1 MNPIP
6 LNDRGQFRY
15 TDLVGYIPEF
25 LQEEPDVV
33 DFLQVMSDY
42 INDAYRNI
50 EDVEEFEFKLCAKEA
65 DLDRVMQVLTRL
77 RTMFDLA
84 SNRGERVYYLS
95 VPRANVKSN
104 AVFGKST
111 GYTPY
116 YLDVGLT
123 EVAEEI
129 RSISS
134 IDRKVGEMEDGDVV
148 YVNYVSMNPKVT
160 RAYYYSRETNSIIL
174 DPQWSS
180 QDPFTNTANSGNR
193 MISFLVDDISSIV
206 KRYGGENSGNSYY
219 EVVFTA
225 RVSDV
230 QSESAVEKIYFD
242 VDQVD
247 EAKDE
252 VYIDYYGMEYVPS
265 GKYHSTLSFYNAE
278 GWNWKDG
285 YPTGI
290 FYLKETSA
298 VKLDTVGSN
307 DGGSYDSPADPA
319 LTMNVE
325 RYALTAEVENDQ
337 AAGVCRFRTATAFPQ
352 NDGGRFYL
360 MDKVTGK
367 CMGEFLISPK
377 AYADGEYVTTAYPVW
392 MEDLDSCNDKE
403 RLYIM
408 TIPLYLNR
416 GVADA
421 NAADVRVNWQFVDG
435 NYVQMDWSRATM
447 ERIIQDT
454 YSKYTVTALG
464 EPFDIDNDDIY
475 DDGYRRSFYVPFNVY
490 YSLNDWIKTNGEL
503 ELYCG
508 DTMWTWGHAFV
519 SNVTGNIY
527 KDGSDDWGLVT
538 LTTNTSI
545 RNLPDTISVQLY
557 TGYNG
562 SINVT
567 EDGECFYRTTKNS
580 GYNMDD
586 GEHFAIYTNSE
597 HAGVA
602 RIIGVEYDAR
612 ARVQLIL
619 DNTPEP
625 GWYDLVVGTIAPAE
639 QGYVKGL
646 ESVSRNQDG
655 WISATCKHSEGDVFT
670 DGIFRITDGTHTAYV
685 KLGPGYNGISVEKF
699 SVEHGQY
706 LPGTTVYNEYDGQL
720 YTCVAPYTP
729 EGDSSSINPATLPYF
744 RLETTL
750 RHRISYESVR
760 NRFMPF
766 YGQVKSMEF
775 GGKVDYSGDISVA
788 TRPLYITKVVE
799 NRLKYGWEHREFLN
813 YGTLMDMTDRQ
824 RNGSVEVYSSVMSG
838 SDVSFESNNDIV
850 TATLDRMAKWDIQYP
865 VILRGAESSMQV
877 DVDNPVYMLAEFTGE
892 GWKVT
897 VQSAGHGLMDGVLL
911 RVAGFEK
918 VSGLSINGYWQAEV
932 VDGDS
937 FTFTVPLSSTDPT
950 AISVQLPVSDGA
962 TISYVGDYWS
972 DIVQLSKLEGYNEYS
987 AVMPADMVGV
997 HAGDRLKVVDVDVD
1011 TGRKDGIASFDVEA
1025 VSDGSDTDRSL
1036 RFRCVE
1042 FTIPDSQLNNTFQ
1055 LRRTPGA
1062 DDYVVV
1068 GERIYI
1074 VKTGLWEAKDVHD
1087 IATPARL
1094 YAKQNIVTVSET
1106 NPEFALGDDMR
1117 IESIIPAG
1125 PESAIVRLKDPIPH
1139 FTTDNAGIIE
1149 NRTMV
1154 RIRNATPGE
1163 YNGWHTVTE
1172 VYSPKSFAITVRLS
1186 DDSIMEAAGVNGGEM
1201 YLNEGRWYAYTI
1213 NSVSWDKIS
1222 NRVTFSL
1229 DNTVKGNA
1237 GSAVVTSREHGL
1249 SVGDYVVIGPRDS
1262 IVTVDANNVTGTV
1275 GTISCYRVKSVQG
1288 KYTVTLE
1295 GLDGT
1300 LADTAS
1306 HVGHS
1311 IARGVLL
1318 TSREDDLGSLR
1329 GEYTLRLASI
1339 GNAYYRFRNG
1349 DIVVAAAQQN
1359 PSELK
1364 AWRVNGDGA
1373 WAPVRAKRSLKVSEL
1388 DIDRY
1393 YNSEYD
1399 DAIVEDGLDYDKY
1412 TTYSDVDVA
1421 NDSGLKYVAGF
1432 RDVSRANFIA
1442 PSLSDMD
1449 TTRRAGA
1456 EYSSGEDYSN
1466 VAPRYN
1472 MKPGFRGVP
1481 AMKYPLA
1488 EKIERLCYLRDAY
1501 VIDYELIEYLARYLG
1516 YDITALGEDVNESS
1530 IYSTKA
1536 EREKAIRETIAN
1548 LPQYYTLGGTKA
1560 GLHMLMAAFGVI
1572 GEALTLWTDADHP
1585 YQSMIYREEVV
1596 DKVEGGDSGK
1606 WVPTPYIDLRI
1617 TNNAKYPQFIAR
1629 QSDIERIR
1637 EQVRV
1642 FKPINVVFRDIMLQL
1657 VDTAYLTVSASLAGG
1672 GVFSNGGAVSADG
1685 EDLVVDYSD
1694 TNLNNCAF

>member
-50 EDVEEFEFKLCAKEA
+50 EDVEEFEFKLCAREA
-65 DLDRVMQVLTRL
+65 DIDRVAKVLTRL
-77 RTMFDLA
+77 RTMFELA

-104 AVFGKST
+104 AIFGKTT

-116 YLDVGLT
+116 YVDVGLT

-134 IDRKVGEMEDGDVV
+134 IDRKVAEMEDGDVV
-148 YVNYVSMNPKVT
+148 FVNYAVMNPTVT
-160 RAYYYSRETNSIIL
+160 RAYYYSRETNSLIL
-174 DPQWSS
+174 DPEWSS
-180 QDPFTNTANSGNR
+180 QDPFTNSANTGNR
-193 MISFLVDDISSIV
+193 MISFLIDDISSIV
-206 KRYGGENSGNSYY
+206 KRYGGENSGNSYF
-219 EVVFTA
+219 EVLFTA

-230 QSESAVEKIYFD
+230 QSASATEKVYFD
-242 VDQVD
+242 VDRVD

-252 VYIDYYGMEYVPS
+252 VYIDYYGMEYVPG
-265 GKYHSTLSFYNAE
+265 GKYHSTMEFYGAE
-278 GWNWKDG
+278 GWAWKDG

-290 FYLKETSA
+290 FYLKDTSA
-298 VKLDTVGSN
+298 MKLDTVGGN
-307 DGGSYDSPADPA
+307 DGSYVSPPDPA
-319 LTMNVE
+319 LDMRVE
-325 RYALTAEVENDQ
+325 RYALSANVENDQ
-337 AAGVCRFRTATAFPQ
+337 MAGVCRFRTSVAFPQ
-352 NDGGRFYL
+352 NDNGRLYL
-360 MDKVTGK
+360 MDKVTGN
-367 CMGEFLISPK
+367 CIGEFTMLPST
-377 AYADGEYVTTAYPVW
+377 YAEGEYVTTAYPVW
-392 MEDLDSCNDKE
+392 MEGLDECNDKD

-416 GVADA
+416 GIADSDT
-421 NAADVRVNWQFVDG
+421 AAVRVNWQFIDG
-435 NYVQMDWSRATM
+435 EYVQMDWNRATM
-447 ERIIQDT
+447 QRIVQDSNSGR
-454 YSKYTVTALG
+454 YVTAVG
-464 EPFDIDNDDIY
+464 GPFEIDNDDVY
-475 DDGYRRSFYVPFNVY
+475 DDGRRTSFYVPFAVY
-490 YSLNDWIKTNGEL
+490 AALKEMFDQRNGTL
-503 ELYCG
+503 ELSCG
-508 DTMWTWGHAFV
+508 GALWDCGNAYVV
-519 SNVTGNIY
+519 SIKGNMGSEARGLITLDSSVVIRDLPNTVT
-527 KDGSDDWGLVT
+527 
-538 LTTNTSI
+538 
-545 RNLPDTISVQLY
+545 VQLY
-557 TGYNG
+557 TDYNG
-562 SINVT
+562 AIHVT
-567 EDGECFYRTTKNS
+567 DDGECGYKTTANNAS
-580 GYNMDD
+580 GLGD
-586 GEHFAIYTNSE
+586 GTHLAIYNNSDT
-597 HAGVA
+597 
-602 RIIGVEYDAR
+602 IGVTTINGYYYNKTAWVSLYLEDM
-612 ARVQLIL
+612 
-619 DNTPEP
+619 PEP
-625 GWYDLVVGTIAPAE
+625 GWYDLIVGKIAPND

-646 ESVSRNQDG
+646 QNITRSEGG
-655 WISATCKHSEGDVFT
+655 WVTATCKYHDGDVFT
-670 DGIFRITDGTHTAYV
+670 DGIFRISDGTHTTYV
-685 KLGPGYNGISVEKF
+685 RIGAGPDGESVEKF
-699 SVEHGQY
+699 SVAHGQY

-720 YTCVAPYTP
+720 YTCVSPYTP
-729 EGDSSSINPATLPYF
+729 EVDSGAVNPATLPYF
-744 RLETTL
+744 RLESTV
-750 RHRISYESVR
+750 RHRISYGSVR

-775 GGKVDYSGDISVA
+775 GEKVDYSGDISVA

-824 RNGSVEVYSSVMSG
+824 RNGSIEVYSSAMSG
-838 SDVSFESNNDIV
+838 DSSGFETDNDIV
-850 TATLDRMAKWDIQYP
+850 TASLDRMASWDIQYP
-865 VILRGAESSMQV
+865 VILRGTESVTSV
-877 DVDNPVYMLAEFTGE
+877 DVDNPVYMLAEFTGDAWE
-892 GWKVT
+892 VT
-897 VQSAGHGLMDGVLL
+897 VQSAGHGLVDGVVL
-911 RVAGFEK
+911 RVAGFDK
-918 VSGLSINGYWQAEV
+918 VNGLDINGYWPAKI
-932 VDGDS
+932 VDGDR
-937 FTFTVPLSSTDPT
+937 FTFSLPVTSTDPS
-950 AISVQLPVSDGA
+950 AISVQIPVTDGC
-962 TISYVGDYWS
+962 TIEYIGDYWS
-972 DIVQLSKLEGYNEYS
+972 DVLRVSKITGFNEYS
-987 AVMPADMVGV
+987 AVMPSDMVCV
-997 HAGDRLKVVDVDVD
+997 RSGDRLVLIDMDVDS
-1011 TGRKDGIASFDVEA
+1011 GRKEGISSFDIET
-1025 VSDGSDTDRSL
+1025 VSDGSDSDRSL
-1036 RFRCVE
+1036 RFRCMDIE
-1042 FTIPDSQLNNTFQ
+1042 IPSVQMSDNFQ
-1055 LRRTPGA
+1055 LRRTPHEG
-1062 DDYVVV
+1062 DYVKV
-1068 GERIYI
+1068 GESIYI
-1074 VKTGLWEAKDVHD
+1074 VRNGMWEQRDVHEV
-1087 IATPARL
+1087 ATPSRL
-1094 YAKQNIVTVSET
+1094 YAKQNIVTISET
-1106 NPEFALGDDMR
+1106 NPEFALGDDLR
-1117 IESIIPAG
+1117 IESIIPTG
-1125 PESAIVRLKDPIPH
+1125 PDSATVRLKDQIPH
-1139 FTTDNAGIIE
+1139 FTGDNASIIE

-1154 RIRNATPGE
+1154 RIRNAVPGE

-1172 VYSPKSFAITVRLS
+1172 VYSPKAFAITVRLPAGAVV
-1186 DDSIMEAAGVNGGEM
+1186 EATGVNGGEM
-1201 YLNEGRWYAYTI
+1201 YLNEGRWYSYTI

-1229 DNTVKGNA
+1229 DNTVKGA
-1237 GSAVVTSREHGL
+1237 TGSAAVTSAEHGL
-1249 SVGDYVVIGPRDS
+1249 SVGDYVIVGDRDY
-1262 IVTVDANNVTGTV
+1262 IVSLDADNVLGTV
-1275 GTISCYRVKSVQG
+1275 GAISCYRVKSVQG
-1288 KYTVTLE
+1288 PYTVTLV

-1300 LADTAS
+1300 AADIGS
-1306 HVGHS
+1306 HVGQS

-1318 TSREDDLGSLR
+1318 TEREDDLGSLR
-1329 GEYTLRLASI
+1329 GEYTLQLASI
-1339 GNAYYRFRNG
+1339 GWAFYRFRNG

-1399 DAIVEDGLDYDKY
+1399 DAAVVDGLDYDKY

-1421 NDSGLKYVAGF
+1421 GDTGMKYVAGF
-1432 RDVSRANFIA
+1432 RDVSRAKFSVPA
-1442 PSLSDMD
+1442 LSDMD
-1449 TTRRAGA
+1449 TTRKAVA

-1501 VIDYELIEYLARYLG
+1501 VIDFELIEYLARYLG

-1596 DKVEGGDSGK
+1596 EKVEGGESGK

-1672 GVFSNGGAVSADG
+1672 GVFSNGGAVGADG
-1685 EDLVVDYSD
+1685 EELVVEYSD
-1694 TNLNNCAF
+1694 SNLNNCAF